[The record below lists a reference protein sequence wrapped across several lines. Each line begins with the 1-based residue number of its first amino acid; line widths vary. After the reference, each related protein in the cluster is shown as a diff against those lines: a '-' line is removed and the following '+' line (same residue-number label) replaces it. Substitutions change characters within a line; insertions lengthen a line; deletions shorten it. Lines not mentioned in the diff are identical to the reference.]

1 MRSAPGSVRG
11 HKTPIFDNE
20 LNGCYLTEE
29 GRKIYIREFD
39 SVLKTTI
46 KHPRLKRSV
55 SYQRLIRLE
64 CYKSIKHLTEIETYQ
79 PLHPWW

>member
-11 HKTPIFDNE
+11 YKPPIFDNE

-55 SYQRLIRLE
+55 SYQPLIRLE